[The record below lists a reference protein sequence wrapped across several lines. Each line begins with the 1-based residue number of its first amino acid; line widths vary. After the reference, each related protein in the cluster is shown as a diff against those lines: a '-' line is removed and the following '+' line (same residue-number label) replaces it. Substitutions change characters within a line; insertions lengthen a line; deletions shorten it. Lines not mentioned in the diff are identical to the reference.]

1 MAKTATVTFRTT
13 EKNKARI
20 QKLAKITNRTAG
32 FFYNYLLTEYLDELE
47 DIFIVENR
55 LQDLRAGKTSTIT
68 WDELKAE
75 NGLKD

>member
-1 MAKTATVTFRTT
+1 MAKTATATFRTT
-13 EKNKARI
+13 EENKARI
-20 QKLAKITNRTAG
+20 QNLAKITNRTAG

-47 DIFIVENR
+47 DIFIAENR

-75 NGLKD
+75 NGLQD